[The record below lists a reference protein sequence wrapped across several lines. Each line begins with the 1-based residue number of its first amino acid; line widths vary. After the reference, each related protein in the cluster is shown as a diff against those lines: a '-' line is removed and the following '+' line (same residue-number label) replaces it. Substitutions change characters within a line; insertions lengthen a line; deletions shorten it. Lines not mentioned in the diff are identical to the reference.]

1 MSIAVHTSAWA
12 ERAKTATAERDR
24 VWIAYAPRP
33 ESSTPGKPPNHSPAS
48 GRYEVAIRGNV
59 YARASADPPTVKR
72 ACHGARARTTQA
84 GRAPTPAAHTPRN
97 APHSRTPTSAVSPVR
112 P

>member
-48 GRYEVAIRGNV
+48 GRYEVAIGGIV
-59 YARASADPPTVKR
+59 E
-72 ACHGARARTTQA
+72 ARARGDPATIKRAGHRAPAKATQA
-84 GRAPTPAAHTPRN
+84 VRAAPPAGDTPQIPHRDAAPGRAR
-97 APHSRTPTSAVSPVR
+97 
-112 P
+112 